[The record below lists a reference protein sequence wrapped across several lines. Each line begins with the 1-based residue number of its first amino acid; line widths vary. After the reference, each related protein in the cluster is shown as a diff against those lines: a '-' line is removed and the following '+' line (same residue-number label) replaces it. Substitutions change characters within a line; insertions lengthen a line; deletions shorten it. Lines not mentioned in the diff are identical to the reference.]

1 MQQVQI
7 IQNEKK
13 EKLSISSIMDKLKLP
28 IKAVEI
34 AILIFIMIIFIF
46 PFIWMISTSL
56 KTTQEAIQIPPSII
70 PSKFITENYIQAWNS
85 GPFFRY
91 LVNSIFITLS
101 ILLIQFVVMVPA
113 AYAFSKTKFKGSNI
127 LFGIVLIGLMVPSQI
142 TFLPVYMM
150 MSKAELINTY
160 VPLILPFMTSS
171 FGIFL
176 LRQNF
181 MQISDE
187 IIESAKLD
195 NTSDFK
201 IMFKIMLPMA
211 KPAVITFALFSFIY
225 HWNNYFWPLVM
236 SNSDLVRTLPIG
248 ISMLKESEGVTNWN
262 IVMAGN
268 VMLTAPILL
277 LYTILNNKIKN
288 AFAYSGIK

>member
-1 MQQVQI
+1 MQQVQE
-7 IQNEKK
+7 IQSKK
-13 EKLSISSIMDKLKLP
+13 ENLTLSEFLDKLKFPLK
-28 IKAVEI
+28 IVESI
-34 AILIFIMIIFIF
+34 VLIFMIIIFLF

-70 PSKFITENYIQAWNS
+70 PSKIVIENYLKAWSS
-85 GPFFRY
+85 GPFLRY
-91 LVNSIFITLS
+91 LGNSLFITLS
-101 ILLIQFVVMVPA
+101 VLVIQFIVMVPA
-113 AYAFSKTKFKGSNI
+113 AYAFSKIKFKGSNI
-127 LFGIVLIGLMVPSQI
+127 LFGIVLIGLMVPAQI
-142 TFLPVYMM
+142 TFLPIYMM

-187 IIESAKLD
+187 IIEAAKLD
-195 NTSDFK
+195 NSSDLK
-201 IMFKIMLPMA
+201 IMFKVMLPMA

-236 SNSDLVRTLPIG
+236 SNSDLVRTLPIWVA
-248 ISMLKESEGVTNWN
+248 MLKESEGATNWN
-262 IVMAGN
+262 VVMAGN

-277 LYTILNNKIKN
+277 LYTILNNKIKT

>member
-1 MQQVQI
+1 MQQVQE
-7 IQNEKK
+7 IQSKK
-13 EKLSISSIMDKLKLP
+13 ENLTLSEFLDKLKFPLK
-28 IKAVEI
+28 IVESI
-34 AILIFIMIIFIF
+34 VLIFMIIIFLF

-70 PSKFITENYIQAWNS
+70 PSKIVIENYLKAWSS
-85 GPFFRY
+85 GPFLRY
-91 LVNSIFITLS
+91 LGNSLFITLS
-101 ILLIQFVVMVPA
+101 VLVIQFMVMVPA
-113 AYAFSKTKFKGSNI
+113 AYAFSKIKFKGSNI
-127 LFGIVLIGLMVPSQI
+127 LFGIVLIGLMVPAQI
-142 TFLPVYMM
+142 TFLPIYMM

-187 IIESAKLD
+187 IIEAAKLD
-195 NTSDFK
+195 NSSDLK
-201 IMFKIMLPMA
+201 IMFKVMLPMA

-248 ISMLKESEGVTNWN
+248 VAMLKESEGVTNWN
-262 IVMAGN
+262 VVMAGN

-277 LYTILNNKIKN
+277 LYTILNNKIKT

>member
-1 MQQVQI
+1 MQQAQS
-7 IQNEKK
+7 IQDKK
-13 EKLSISSIMDKLKLP
+13 DKFSLSNLISKLKLP
-28 IKAVEI
+28 IRVIESI
-34 AILIFIMIIFIF
+34 VLIFMIIVFIF
-46 PFIWMISTSL
+46 PFIWMLSTSL

-70 PSKFITENYIQAWNS
+70 PSKIVIENYIQAWSS

-91 LVNSIFITLS
+91 LGNSLFITLA
-101 ILLIQFVVMVPA
+101 ILIIQFIVMVPA
-113 AYAFSKTKFKGSNI
+113 AYAFSKMRFKGNNI
-127 LFGIVLIGLMVPSQI
+127 LFGIILIGLMVPSQI

-187 IIESAKLD
+187 IIEAAKLD
-195 NTSDFK
+195 NSSDIK
-201 IMFKIMLPMA
+201 IMFKVMLPMA

-248 ISMLKESEGVTNWN
+248 VAMLKESEGVTNWN
-262 IVMAGN
+262 VVMAGN

>member
-1 MQQVQI
+1 MQQVQE
-7 IQNEKK
+7 IQSKK
-13 EKLSISSIMDKLKLP
+13 ENLTLSEFLDKLKFPLK
-28 IKAVEI
+28 IVESI
-34 AILIFIMIIFIF
+34 VLIFMIIIFLF

-70 PSKFITENYIQAWNS
+70 PSKIVIENYLKAWSS
-85 GPFFRY
+85 GPFLRY
-91 LVNSIFITLS
+91 LGNSLFITLS
-101 ILLIQFVVMVPA
+101 VLVIQFIVMVPA
-113 AYAFSKTKFKGSNI
+113 AYAFSKIKFKGSNI
-127 LFGIVLIGLMVPSQI
+127 LFGIVLIGLMVPAQL
-142 TFLPVYMM
+142 TFLPIYMM

-187 IIESAKLD
+187 IIEAAKLD
-195 NTSDFK
+195 NSSDLK
-201 IMFKIMLPMA
+201 IMFKVMLPMA

-248 ISMLKESEGVTNWN
+248 VAMLKESEGVTNWN
-262 IVMAGN
+262 VVMAGN

-277 LYTILNNKIKN
+277 LYTILNNKIKT

>member
-1 MQQVQI
+1 MQQAQE
-7 IQNEKK
+7 IQNKK
-13 EKLSISSIMDKLKLP
+13 EKLNLSSFLDKLKFPL
-28 IKAVEI
+28 KAIE
-34 AILIFIMIIFIF
+34 AIVLIFMIIVFLF

-70 PSKFITENYIQAWNS
+70 PSKFVIENYIEAWNS
-85 GPFFRY
+85 GPFLRY
-91 LVNSIFITLS
+91 LVNSLFITLS
-101 ILLIQFVVMVPA
+101 ILVIQFIVMVPA
-113 AYAFSKTKFKGSNI
+113 AYAFSKIRFKGSNI
-127 LFGIVLIGLMVPSQI
+127 FFGIILIGLMLPSQI
-142 TFLPVYMM
+142 TFLPIYMM

-160 VPLILPFMTSS
+160 VPLIFPFMTSS

-187 IIESAKLD
+187 IIEAAKLD
-195 NTSDFK
+195 NSSDLK
-201 IMFKIMLPMA
+201 IMFKVMLPMA

-236 SNSDLVRTLPIG
+236 SNSDFVRTLPIG
-248 ISMLKESEGVTNWN
+248 VAMLKESEGVTNWN
-262 IVMAGN
+262 VVMAGN

-277 LYTILNNKIKN
+277 LYTILNNKVKN

>member
-1 MQQVQI
+1 MQQVQE
-7 IQNEKK
+7 IQSKK
-13 EKLSISSIMDKLKLP
+13 ENLTLSEFLDKLKFPLK
-28 IKAVEI
+28 IVESI
-34 AILIFIMIIFIF
+34 VLIFMIIIFLF

-70 PSKFITENYIQAWNS
+70 PSKIVIENYLKAWSS
-85 GPFFRY
+85 GPFLRY
-91 LVNSIFITLS
+91 LGNSLFITLS
-101 ILLIQFVVMVPA
+101 VLVIQFIVMVPA
-113 AYAFSKTKFKGSNI
+113 AYAFSKIKFKGSNI
-127 LFGIVLIGLMVPSQI
+127 LFGIVLIGLMVPAQI
-142 TFLPVYMM
+142 TFLPIYMM

-187 IIESAKLD
+187 IIEAAKLD
-195 NTSDFK
+195 NSSDLK

-248 ISMLKESEGVTNWN
+248 VAMLKESEGVTNWN
-262 IVMAGN
+262 VVMAGN

-277 LYTILNNKIKN
+277 LYTILNNKIKT

>member
-1 MQQVQI
+1 MQQAQS
-7 IQNEKK
+7 IQDKK
-13 EKLSISSIMDKLKLP
+13 DKFSLSNLISKLKLP
-28 IKAVEI
+28 IRLIESIV
-34 AILIFIMIIFIF
+34 LIFMIIVFIF
-46 PFIWMISTSL
+46 PFIWMLSTSL

-70 PSKFITENYIQAWNS
+70 PSKIVIENYIQAWSS

-91 LVNSIFITLS
+91 LGNSLFITLA
-101 ILLIQFVVMVPA
+101 ILIIQFIVMVPA
-113 AYAFSKTKFKGSNI
+113 AYAFSKMRFKGNNI
-127 LFGIVLIGLMVPSQI
+127 LFGIILIGLMVPSQI

-187 IIESAKLD
+187 IIEAAKLD
-195 NTSDFK
+195 NSSDIK
-201 IMFKIMLPMA
+201 IMFKVMLPMA

-248 ISMLKESEGVTNWN
+248 VAMLKESEGVTNWN
-262 IVMAGN
+262 VVMAGN

>member
-1 MQQVQI
+1 MQQVQE
-7 IQNEKK
+7 IQSKK
-13 EKLSISSIMDKLKLP
+13 ENLTLSEFLDKLKFPLK
-28 IKAVEI
+28 IVESI
-34 AILIFIMIIFIF
+34 VLIFMIIIFLF

-70 PSKFITENYIQAWNS
+70 PSKIVIENYLKAWSS
-85 GPFFRY
+85 GPFLRY
-91 LVNSIFITLS
+91 LGNSLFITLS
-101 ILLIQFVVMVPA
+101 VLVIQFIVMVPA
-113 AYAFSKTKFKGSNI
+113 AYAFSKIKFKGSNI
-127 LFGIVLIGLMVPSQI
+127 LFGIVLIGLMVPAQI
-142 TFLPVYMM
+142 TFLPIYMM

-187 IIESAKLD
+187 IIEAAKLD
-195 NTSDFK
+195 NSSDLK
-201 IMFKIMLPMA
+201 IMFKVMLPMA

-248 ISMLKESEGVTNWN
+248 VDMLKESEGVTNWN
-262 IVMAGN
+262 VVMAGN

-277 LYTILNNKIKN
+277 LYTILNNKIKT

>member
-1 MQQVQI
+1 MQQVQE
-7 IQNEKK
+7 IQSKK
-13 EKLSISSIMDKLKLP
+13 ENLTLSEFLDKLKLP
-28 IKAVEI
+28 LKIVESI
-34 AILIFIMIIFIF
+34 VLIFMIIIFLF

-70 PSKFITENYIQAWNS
+70 PSKIVIENYLKAWSS
-85 GPFFRY
+85 GPFLRY
-91 LVNSIFITLS
+91 LGNSLFITLS
-101 ILLIQFVVMVPA
+101 VLVIQFIVMVPA
-113 AYAFSKTKFKGSNI
+113 AYAFSKIKFKGSNI
-127 LFGIVLIGLMVPSQI
+127 LFGIVLIGLMVPAQI
-142 TFLPVYMM
+142 TFLPIYMM

-187 IIESAKLD
+187 IIEAAKLD
-195 NTSDFK
+195 NSSDLK
-201 IMFKIMLPMA
+201 IMFKVMLPMA
-211 KPAVITFALFSFIY
+211 KPAVITLALFSFIY

-248 ISMLKESEGVTNWN
+248 VAMLKESEGVTNWN
-262 IVMAGN
+262 VVMAGN

-277 LYTILNNKIKN
+277 LYTILNNKIKT

>member
-1 MQQVQI
+1 MQQAQE
-7 IQNEKK
+7 IQNKK
-13 EKLSISSIMDKLKLP
+13 EKLNLSSFLDKLKFPL
-28 IKAVEI
+28 KAIE
-34 AILIFIMIIFIF
+34 AIVLIFMIIVFLF

-70 PSKFITENYIQAWNS
+70 PSKFVIENYIEAWNS
-85 GPFFRY
+85 GTFLRY
-91 LVNSIFITLS
+91 LVNSLFITLS
-101 ILLIQFVVMVPA
+101 ILVIQFIVMVPA
-113 AYAFSKTKFKGSNI
+113 AYAFSKIRFKGSNI
-127 LFGIVLIGLMVPSQI
+127 FFGIILIGLMVPSQI
-142 TFLPVYMM
+142 TFLPIYMM

-160 VPLILPFMTSS
+160 VPLIFPFMTSS

-187 IIESAKLD
+187 IIEAAKLD
-195 NTSDFK
+195 NSSDLK
-201 IMFKIMLPMA
+201 IMFKVMLPMA

-236 SNSDLVRTLPIG
+236 SNSDFVRTLPIG
-248 ISMLKESEGVTNWN
+248 VAMLKESEGVTNWN
-262 IVMAGN
+262 VVMAGN

-277 LYTILNNKIKN
+277 LYTILNNKVKN

>member
-1 MQQVQI
+1 MQQAQE
-7 IQNEKK
+7 IQNKK
-13 EKLSISSIMDKLKLP
+13 EKLNLSSFLDKLKFPL
-28 IKAVEI
+28 KAIE
-34 AILIFIMIIFIF
+34 AIVLIFMIIVFLF

-70 PSKFITENYIQAWNS
+70 PSKFVIENYIEAWNS
-85 GPFFRY
+85 GPFLRY
-91 LVNSIFITLS
+91 LVNSLFITLS
-101 ILLIQFVVMVPA
+101 ILVIQFIVMVPA
-113 AYAFSKTKFKGSNI
+113 AYAFSKIRFKGSNI
-127 LFGIVLIGLMVPSQI
+127 FFGIILIGLMVPSQI
-142 TFLPVYMM
+142 TFLPIYMM

-160 VPLILPFMTSS
+160 VPLIFPFMTSS

-187 IIESAKLD
+187 IIEAAKLD
-195 NTSDFK
+195 NSSDLK
-201 IMFKIMLPMA
+201 IMFKVMLPMA

-225 HWNNYFWPLVM
+225 LWNNYFWPLVM
-236 SNSDLVRTLPIG
+236 SNSDFVRTLPIG
-248 ISMLKESEGVTNWN
+248 VAMLKESEGVTNWN
-262 IVMAGN
+262 VVMAGN

-277 LYTILNNKIKN
+277 LYTILNNKVKN

>member
-1 MQQVQI
+1 MQQVQE
-7 IQNEKK
+7 IQSKK
-13 EKLSISSIMDKLKLP
+13 ENLTLSEFLDKLKLP
-28 IKAVEI
+28 LKIVESI
-34 AILIFIMIIFIF
+34 VLIFMIIIFLF

-70 PSKFITENYIQAWNS
+70 PSKIVIENYLKAWSS
-85 GPFFRY
+85 GPFLRY
-91 LVNSIFITLS
+91 LGNSLFITLS
-101 ILLIQFVVMVPA
+101 VLVIQFIVMVPA
-113 AYAFSKTKFKGSNI
+113 AYAFSKIKFKGSNI
-127 LFGIVLIGLMVPSQI
+127 LFGIVLIGLMVPAQI
-142 TFLPVYMM
+142 TFLPIYMM

-187 IIESAKLD
+187 IIEAAKLD
-195 NTSDFK
+195 NSSDLK
-201 IMFKIMLPMA
+201 IMFKVMLPMA

-248 ISMLKESEGVTNWN
+248 VAMLKESEGVTNWN
-262 IVMAGN
+262 VVMAGN

-277 LYTILNNKIKN
+277 LYTILNNKIKT

>member
-1 MQQVQI
+1 MQQVQE
-7 IQNEKK
+7 IQSKK
-13 EKLSISSIMDKLKLP
+13 ENLTLSEFLDKLKLP
-28 IKAVEI
+28 LKIVESI
-34 AILIFIMIIFIF
+34 VLIFMIIIFLF

-70 PSKFITENYIQAWNS
+70 PSKIVIENYFKAWSS
-85 GPFFRY
+85 GPFLRY
-91 LVNSIFITLS
+91 LGNSLFITLS
-101 ILLIQFVVMVPA
+101 VLVIQFIVMVPA
-113 AYAFSKTKFKGSNI
+113 AYAFSKIKFKGSNI
-127 LFGIVLIGLMVPSQI
+127 LFGIVLIGLMVPAQI
-142 TFLPVYMM
+142 TFLPIYMM

-187 IIESAKLD
+187 IIEAAKLD
-195 NTSDFK
+195 NSSDLK
-201 IMFKIMLPMA
+201 IMFKVMLPMA

-248 ISMLKESEGVTNWN
+248 VAMLKESEGVTNWN
-262 IVMAGN
+262 VVMAGN

-277 LYTILNNKIKN
+277 LYTILNNKIKT

>member
-1 MQQVQI
+1 MQQAQE
-7 IQNEKK
+7 IQNKK
-13 EKLSISSIMDKLKLP
+13 EKLNLSSFLDKLKFPL
-28 IKAVEI
+28 KAIE
-34 AILIFIMIIFIF
+34 AIVLIFMIIVFLF

-70 PSKFITENYIQAWNS
+70 PSKFVIENYIEAWNS
-85 GPFFRY
+85 GPFLRY
-91 LVNSIFITLS
+91 LVNSLFITLS
-101 ILLIQFVVMVPA
+101 ILVIQFIVMVPA
-113 AYAFSKTKFKGSNI
+113 AYAFSKIRFKGSNI
-127 LFGIVLIGLMVPSQI
+127 FFGIILIGLMVPSQI
-142 TFLPVYMM
+142 TFLPIYMM

-160 VPLILPFMTSS
+160 VPLIFPFMTSS

-187 IIESAKLD
+187 IIEAAKLD
-195 NTSDFK
+195 NSSDLK
-201 IMFKIMLPMA
+201 IMFKVMLPMA

-248 ISMLKESEGVTNWN
+248 VAMLKESEGVTNWN
-262 IVMAGN
+262 VVMAGN

-277 LYTILNNKIKN
+277 LYTILNNKVKN

>member
-1 MQQVQI
+1 MQQAQE
-7 IQNEKK
+7 IQNKK
-13 EKLSISSIMDKLKLP
+13 EKLNLSSFLDKLKFPL
-28 IKAVEI
+28 KAIE
-34 AILIFIMIIFIF
+34 AIVLIFMIIVFLF

-70 PSKFITENYIQAWNS
+70 PSKFVIENYIEAWNS
-85 GPFFRY
+85 GPFLRY
-91 LVNSIFITLS
+91 LVNSLFITLS
-101 ILLIQFVVMVPA
+101 ILVIQFIVMVPA
-113 AYAFSKTKFKGSNI
+113 AYAFSKIRFKGSNI
-127 LFGIVLIGLMVPSQI
+127 FFGIILIGLMVPSQI
-142 TFLPVYMM
+142 TFLPIYMM

-160 VPLILPFMTSS
+160 VPLIFPFMTSS

-187 IIESAKLD
+187 IIEAAKLD
-195 NTSDFK
+195 NSSDLK
-201 IMFKIMLPMA
+201 IMFKVMLPMA

-236 SNSDLVRTLPIG
+236 SNSELVRTLPIG
-248 ISMLKESEGVTNWN
+248 VAMLKESEGVTNWN
-262 IVMAGN
+262 VVMAGN

-277 LYTILNNKIKN
+277 LYTILNNKVKN

>member
-1 MQQVQI
+1 MEQLQQSSVYK
-7 IQNEKK
+7 EKINLK
-13 EKLSISSIMDKLKLP
+13 EKLSFLKVPL
-28 IKAVEI
+28 KCLEYLV
-34 AILIFIMIIFIF
+34 LGLMIMIFVF

-56 KTTQEAIQIPPSII
+56 KTTAEAIQIPPTII
-70 PSKFITENYIQAWNS
+70 PNEFILQNYVDAWNS

-91 LVNSIFITLS
+91 LGNSIFITSAVL
-101 ILLIQFVVMVPA
+101 IIQFIVMVPA
-113 AYAFSKTKFKGSNI
+113 AYAFSKIRFKGEKI
-127 LFGIVLIGLMVPSQI
+127 LFGIVLVGLMVPPQI
-142 TFLPVYMM
+142 TFLPVYIM
-150 MSKAELINTY
+150 MSKFGLINSY

-181 MQISDE
+181 MQVSDE
-187 IIESAKLD
+187 ILEAARLD
-195 NTSDFK
+195 NASDFK
-201 IMFKIMLPMA
+201 IMWKIMLPIA
-211 KPAVITFALFSFIY
+211 KPAMITFGLFSFIY

-248 ISMLKESEGVTNWN
+248 VAMLKESEGITNWN

-268 VMLTAPILL
+268 VMLTAPILII
-277 LYTILNNKIKN
+277 YTFLSGKIKK

>member
-1 MQQVQI
+1 MQQVQE
-7 IQNEKK
+7 IQSKK
-13 EKLSISSIMDKLKLP
+13 ENLTLSEFLDKLKLP
-28 IKAVEI
+28 LKIVESI
-34 AILIFIMIIFIF
+34 VLIFMIIIFLF

-70 PSKFITENYIQAWNS
+70 PSKIVIENYLNAWSS
-85 GPFFRY
+85 GPFLRY
-91 LVNSIFITLS
+91 LGNSLFITLS
-101 ILLIQFVVMVPA
+101 VLVIQFIVMVPA
-113 AYAFSKTKFKGSNI
+113 AYAFSKIKFKGSNI
-127 LFGIVLIGLMVPSQI
+127 LFGIVLIGLMVPAQI
-142 TFLPVYMM
+142 TFLPIYMM

-187 IIESAKLD
+187 IIEAAKLD
-195 NTSDFK
+195 NSSDLK
-201 IMFKIMLPMA
+201 IMFKVMLPMA

-248 ISMLKESEGVTNWN
+248 VAMLKESEGVTNWN
-262 IVMAGN
+262 VVMAGN

-277 LYTILNNKIKN
+277 LYTILNNKIKT

>member
-1 MQQVQI
+1 MQQVQE
-7 IQNEKK
+7 IQSKK
-13 EKLSISSIMDKLKLP
+13 ENLTLSEFLDKLKFPLK
-28 IKAVEI
+28 IVESI
-34 AILIFIMIIFIF
+34 VLIFMIIIFLF

-70 PSKFITENYIQAWNS
+70 PSKIVIENYLKAWSS
-85 GPFFRY
+85 GPFLRY
-91 LVNSIFITLS
+91 LGNSLFITLS
-101 ILLIQFVVMVPA
+101 VLVIQFIVMVPA
-113 AYAFSKTKFKGSNI
+113 AYAFSKIKFKGSNI
-127 LFGIVLIGLMVPSQI
+127 LFGIVLIGLMVPAQI
-142 TFLPVYMM
+142 TFLPIYMM
-150 MSKAELINTY
+150 MSKAQLINTY

-187 IIESAKLD
+187 IIEAAKLD
-195 NTSDFK
+195 NSSDLK
-201 IMFKIMLPMA
+201 IMFKVMLPMA

-248 ISMLKESEGVTNWN
+248 VAMLKESEGVTNWN
-262 IVMAGN
+262 VVMAGN

-277 LYTILNNKIKN
+277 LYTILNNKIKT

>member
-1 MQQVQI
+1 MQQVQE
-7 IQNEKK
+7 IQSKK
-13 EKLSISSIMDKLKLP
+13 ENLTLSEFLDKLKFPLK
-28 IKAVEI
+28 IVESI
-34 AILIFIMIIFIF
+34 VLIFMIIIFLF

-70 PSKFITENYIQAWNS
+70 PSKIVIENYLKAWSS
-85 GPFFRY
+85 GPFLRY
-91 LVNSIFITLS
+91 LGNSLFITLS
-101 ILLIQFVVMVPA
+101 VLVIQFIVMVPA
-113 AYAFSKTKFKGSNI
+113 AYAFSKIKFKGSDI
-127 LFGIVLIGLMVPSQI
+127 LFGIVLIGLMVPAQI
-142 TFLPVYMM
+142 TFLPIYMM

-187 IIESAKLD
+187 IIEAAKLD
-195 NTSDFK
+195 NSSDLK
-201 IMFKIMLPMA
+201 IMFKVMLPMA

-248 ISMLKESEGVTNWN
+248 VAMLKESEGVTNWN
-262 IVMAGN
+262 VVMAGN

-277 LYTILNNKIKN
+277 LYTILNNKIKT

>member
-1 MQQVQI
+1 MQQVQE
-7 IQNEKK
+7 IQSKK
-13 EKLSISSIMDKLKLP
+13 ENLTLSEFLDKLKFPLK
-28 IKAVEI
+28 IVESI
-34 AILIFIMIIFIF
+34 VLIFMIIIFLF

-70 PSKFITENYIQAWNS
+70 PSKIVIENYLKAWSS
-85 GPFFRY
+85 GPFLRY
-91 LVNSIFITLS
+91 LGNSLFITLS
-101 ILLIQFVVMVPA
+101 VLGIQFIVMVPA
-113 AYAFSKTKFKGSNI
+113 AYAFSKIKFKGSNI
-127 LFGIVLIGLMVPSQI
+127 LFGIVLIGLMVPAQI
-142 TFLPVYMM
+142 TFLPIYMM

-187 IIESAKLD
+187 IIEAAKLD
-195 NTSDFK
+195 NSSDLK
-201 IMFKIMLPMA
+201 IMFKVMLPMA

-248 ISMLKESEGVTNWN
+248 VAMLKESEGVTNWN
-262 IVMAGN
+262 VVMAGN

-277 LYTILNNKIKN
+277 LYTILNNKIKT

>member
-1 MQQVQI
+1 MQQAQE
-7 IQNEKK
+7 IQSKK
-13 EKLSISSIMDKLKLP
+13 ENLTLSEFLDKLKFPLK
-28 IKAVEI
+28 IVESI
-34 AILIFIMIIFIF
+34 VLIFMIIIFLF

-70 PSKFITENYIQAWNS
+70 PSKIVIENYLKAWSS
-85 GPFFRY
+85 GPFLRY
-91 LVNSIFITLS
+91 LGNSLFITLS
-101 ILLIQFVVMVPA
+101 VLVIQFIVMVPA
-113 AYAFSKTKFKGSNI
+113 AYAFSKIKFKGSNI
-127 LFGIVLIGLMVPSQI
+127 LFGIVLIGLMVPAQI
-142 TFLPVYMM
+142 TFLPIYMM

-187 IIESAKLD
+187 IIEAAKLD
-195 NTSDFK
+195 NSSDLK
-201 IMFKIMLPMA
+201 IMFKVMLPMA

-248 ISMLKESEGVTNWN
+248 VAMLKESEGVTNWN
-262 IVMAGN
+262 VVMAGN

-277 LYTILNNKIKN
+277 LYTILNNKIKT

>member
-1 MQQVQI
+1 MQQVQE
-7 IQNEKK
+7 IQSKK
-13 EKLSISSIMDKLKLP
+13 ENLTLSEFLDKLKFPLK
-28 IKAVEI
+28 IVESI
-34 AILIFIMIIFIF
+34 VLIFMIIIFLF

-70 PSKFITENYIQAWNS
+70 PSKIVIENYLKAWSS
-85 GPFFRY
+85 GPFLRY
-91 LVNSIFITLS
+91 LGNSLFITLS
-101 ILLIQFVVMVPA
+101 VLVIQFIVMVPA
-113 AYAFSKTKFKGSNI
+113 AYAFSKIKFKGSNI
-127 LFGIVLIGLMVPSQI
+127 LFGIVLIGLMVPAQI
-142 TFLPVYMM
+142 TFLPIYMM

-187 IIESAKLD
+187 IIEAAKLD
-195 NTSDFK
+195 NSSDLK

-248 ISMLKESEGVTNWN
+248 VAMLKESEGVTNWN
-262 IVMAGN
+262 EVMAGN

-277 LYTILNNKIKN
+277 LYTILNNKIKT

>member
-1 MQQVQI
+1 ME
-7 IQNEKK
+7 NR
-13 EKLSISSIMDKLKLP
+13 LP
-28 IKAVEI
+28 YSYHTF
-34 AILIFIMIIFIF
+34 LF

-70 PSKFITENYIQAWNS
+70 PSKIVIENYLKAWSS
-85 GPFFRY
+85 GPFLRY
-91 LVNSIFITLS
+91 LGNSLFITLS
-101 ILLIQFVVMVPA
+101 VLVIQFIVMVPA
-113 AYAFSKTKFKGSNI
+113 AYAFSKIKFKGSNI
-127 LFGIVLIGLMVPSQI
+127 LFGIVLIGLMVPAQI
-142 TFLPVYMM
+142 TFLPIYMM

-160 VPLILPFMTSS
+160 VPLIFPFMTSS

-187 IIESAKLD
+187 IIEAAKLD
-195 NTSDFK
+195 NSSDLK
-201 IMFKIMLPMA
+201 IMFKVMLPMA

-236 SNSDLVRTLPIG
+236 SNSDFVRTLPIG
-248 ISMLKESEGVTNWN
+248 VAMLKESEGVTNWN
-262 IVMAGN
+262 VVMAGN

-277 LYTILNNKIKN
+277 LYTILNNKVKN

>member
-1 MQQVQI
+1 MQQAQE
-7 IQNEKK
+7 IQNKK
-13 EKLSISSIMDKLKLP
+13 EKLNLSSFLDKLKFPL
-28 IKAVEI
+28 KAIE
-34 AILIFIMIIFIF
+34 AIVLIFMIIVFLF

-70 PSKFITENYIQAWNS
+70 PSKFVIENYIEAWNS
-85 GPFFRY
+85 GPFLRY
-91 LVNSIFITLS
+91 LVNSLFITLS
-101 ILLIQFVVMVPA
+101 ILVIQFIVMVPA
-113 AYAFSKTKFKGSNI
+113 AYAFSKIRFKGSNI
-127 LFGIVLIGLMVPSQI
+127 FFGIILIGLMVPSQI
-142 TFLPVYMM
+142 TFLPIYMM

-160 VPLILPFMTSS
+160 VPLIFPFMTSS

-187 IIESAKLD
+187 IIEAAKLD
-195 NTSDFK
+195 NSSDLK
-201 IMFKIMLPMA
+201 IMFKVMLPMA

-236 SNSDLVRTLPIG
+236 SNSDFVRTLPIG
-248 ISMLKESEGVTNWN
+248 VAMLKESEGVTNWN
-262 IVMAGN
+262 VVMAGN

-277 LYTILNNKIKN
+277 LYTILNNKVKN